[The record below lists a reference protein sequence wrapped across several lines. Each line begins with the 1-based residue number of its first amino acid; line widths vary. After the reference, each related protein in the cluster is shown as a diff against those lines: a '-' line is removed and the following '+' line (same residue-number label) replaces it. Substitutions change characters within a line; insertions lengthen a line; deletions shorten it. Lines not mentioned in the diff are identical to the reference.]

1 MAQGGS
7 LPPPV
12 DDILRL
18 HKREAQTLRV
28 KLRQLTKR
36 VNLSTEEGLEKRE
49 DVTSSKECKE
59 PYFLVQPRAKQKG
72 ALEVGD
78 IVVIK
83 TQDGWEKAKL
93 ESKTAEYQNTSYMWT
108 YQLLDSGDACSS
120 FP

>member
-1 MAQGGS
+1 M
-7 LPPPV
+7 
-12 DDILRL
+12 DNILRL

-78 IVVIK
+78 IVVI
-83 TQDGWEKAKL
+83 
-93 ESKTAEYQNTSYMWT
+93 
-108 YQLLDSGDACSS
+108 
-120 FP
+120 